1 MLHFHFCVHFSFPL
15 SFFLGWGVIL
25 LVPVVVQSLGKE
37 QQWQQMICAS
47 GLSHIFLL
55 CHDYDDDDDD
65 HDDDDVC
72 NWFEI
77 TITIS
82 VFT

>member
-1 MLHFHFCVHFSFPL
+1 MGGIS
-15 SFFLGWGVIL
+15 
-25 LVPVVVQSLGKE
+25 LVLVVVQSLGKE

-65 HDDDDVC
+65 DDSGGNNDDYHHDGSDD
-72 NWFEI
+72 
-77 TITIS
+77 S
-82 VFT
+82 VSG